1 MSNNYEIKDIL
12 SAVDVLLNDK
22 EERSLKLKSEKKE
35 PLILKNEIN
44 DFNEKSN
51 NIPKD
56 TEKIILE
63 AEKYLKNS

>member
-1 MSNNYEIKDIL
+1 MNNNYEIKDIL

-22 EERSLKLKSEKKE
+22 GKESLKMKSKKKE

-44 DFNEKSN
+44 DFNKKSN

-63 AEKYLKNS
+63 AEEYLKK